1 MQPDHLQNPHQP
13 QNQPNLPKYPDHRHR
28 WINGVRLSER
38 QASSL
43 SAHLVERVA
52 QRSSKHGCGHDLGLG
67 VDVVFV
73 VVGKRKGSILVRP
86 SGGESGP
93 GKEQAAWQVVGDDSM
108 LPLSQV
114 KPQKRVQ

>member
-1 MQPDHLQNPHQP
+1 M
-13 QNQPNLPKYPDHRHR
+13 
-28 WINGVRLSER
+28 
-38 QASSL
+38 
-43 SAHLVERVA
+43 ERVA

-67 VDVVFV
+67 VDVVIV

-93 GKEQAAWQVVGDDSM
+93 GKEQAAWQDVGDKSM

-114 KPQKRVQ
+114 NPRYVSTGHVSSEREPQNTYFRLLNRQLCCFFWKSRFLLDGHRLALQN